1 MIFPEYKPG
10 IYLLKL
16 SNGNTGKIRK
26 IGSVVNWTHFTHC
39 SGVSNAFKEVNA
51 SYVKPLRLCF
61 VLSLKNYLEKT
72 REHED
77 MFPFAPLKV

>member
-26 IGSVVNWTHFTHC
+26 IGSVVNWTYFTHC
-39 SGVSNAFKEVNA
+39 SGVL
-51 SYVKPLRLCF
+51 PLRLYF
-61 VLSLKNYLEKT
+61 VLSLKNCLEKT

-77 MFPFAPLKV
+77 MFPFTPLKA